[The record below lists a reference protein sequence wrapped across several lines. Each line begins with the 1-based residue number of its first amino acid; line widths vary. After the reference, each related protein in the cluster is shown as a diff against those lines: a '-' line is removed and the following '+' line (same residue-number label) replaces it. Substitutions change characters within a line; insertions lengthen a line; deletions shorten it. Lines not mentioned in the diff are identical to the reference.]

1 MKIKISDMMDQATE
15 CNENL
20 TYTDPEV
27 DFNNV
32 KASVMKKAQAKSV
45 HKKSIFFY
53 ARTAAAVFAVVLAV
67 TGTTVIAK
75 GLLPL
80 GGLVTKD
87 TIDEITEPEV
97 AASYAEMTTASE
109 LAAFSETVDSGDD
122 DDIPQTRQVVG
133 NPYENESE
141 KDLERDRVYFTYTS
155 ANGTYSIP
163 DFYLGNG
170 AFAEFH
176 TDGQTGL
183 YLQKGQTVTLQ
194 FSQEDAANPDTED
207 SSANIGYTLNGQY
220 TGLLVSR
227 DPEISCSFTAP
238 SSGNY
243 VIVLSNFGV
252 SRAIYKNITVTV
264 NDK

>member
-1 MKIKISDMMDQATE
+1 MEIKISDMMDQTAE
-15 CNENL
+15 CNETL
-20 TYTDPEV
+20 TSAGTEV
-27 DFNNV
+27 DFDKV
-32 KASVMKKAQAKSV
+32 KQSVMKKAQTKPV

-53 ARTAAAVFAVVLAV
+53 ARTAAAVFAIVLVV

-109 LAAFSETVDSGDD
+109 LAAVSETVDSGDD
-122 DDIPQTRQVVG
+122 IPQTRQQVG
-133 NPYENESE
+133 NPYEKN
-141 KDLERDRVYFTYTS
+141 LEMDKVCFTYTS
-155 ANGTYSIP
+155 ADGTYSIP

-176 TDGQTGL
+176 ADGQTGL
-183 YLQKGQTVTLQ
+183 YLRKGQTVTLQ

-207 SSANIGYTLNGQY
+207 SCADIGYTLNGQY

-227 DPEISCSFTAP
+227 DLETSCSFTAP
-238 SSGNY
+238 TSGNY

-252 SRAIYKNITVTV
+252 SRTIYKNITVTV
-264 NDK
+264 HDK

>member
-1 MKIKISDMMDQATE
+1 MDQATE
-15 CNENL
+15 YNENL
-20 TYTDPEV
+20 TYIDPEV
-27 DFNNV
+27 DFDNV
-32 KASVMKKAQAKSV
+32 KTSVMKKAQAKPV

-87 TIDEITEPEV
+87 TIDKITEPEV

-122 DDIPQTRQVVG
+122 IPQTRQQVG
-133 NPYENESE
+133 NPYEKNL
-141 KDLERDRVYFTYTS
+141 KMDRVCFTYTS

-176 TDGQTGL
+176 TDSQTGL

-207 SSANIGYTLNGQY
+207 SSADIGYTLNGQY

-252 SRAIYKNITVTV
+252 SRTIYKNITITV
-264 NDK
+264 HDK

>member
-15 CNENL
+15 YNENL
-20 TYTDPEV
+20 TYIDPEV
-27 DFNNV
+27 DFDNV
-32 KASVMKKAQAKSV
+32 KTSVMKKAQAKPV

-87 TIDEITEPEV
+87 TIDKITEPEV

-122 DDIPQTRQVVG
+122 IPQTRQQVG
-133 NPYENESE
+133 NPYEKNL
-141 KDLERDRVYFTYTS
+141 KMDRVCFTYTS

-252 SRAIYKNITVTV
+252 SRTIYKNITITV
-264 NDK
+264 HDK

>member
-15 CNENL
+15 CSEDL
-20 TYTDPEV
+20 TSAGPDI
-27 DFNNV
+27 DFDRV
-32 KASVMKKAQAKSV
+32 KESVMKKAQAKPV

-53 ARTAAAVFAVVLAV
+53 ARTAAAVFAVVLVV

-75 GLLPL
+75 ALLPL

-97 AASYAEMTTASE
+97 AASYAEMATTSE
-109 LAAFSETVDSGDD
+109 LAAFSETVDSA
-122 DDIPQTRQVVG
+122 DDIPQTRQQVG
-133 NPYENESE
+133 NPYEKNL
-141 KDLERDRVYFTYTS
+141 KMDRVCFTYTS

-194 FSQEDAANPDTED
+194 FSQEDAAYPDTED
-207 SSANIGYTLNGQY
+207 SSADIGYTLNGQY

-264 NDK
+264 HDK

>member
-15 CNENL
+15 YSEDL
-20 TYTDPEV
+20 TSAGPDV
-27 DFNNV
+27 DFDRV
-32 KASVMKKAQAKSV
+32 KQSVMKKAQAKPA
-45 HKKSIFFY
+45 HKKSILFY

-97 AASYAEMTTASE
+97 ASSYAEMTTASE

-122 DDIPQTRQVVG
+122 IPQTRQQVG
-133 NPYENESE
+133 NPYEIESE
-141 KDLERDRVYFTYTS
+141 KDLERDRVCFTYTS

-176 TDGQTGL
+176 ADSQTGL
-183 YLQKGQTVTLQ
+183 YLRKGQTVTLQ

-207 SSANIGYTLNGQY
+207 SSADIGYTLNGQY

-227 DPEISCSFTAP
+227 DPETSCSFTAP
-238 SSGNY
+238 ASGNY

-252 SRAIYKNITVTV
+252 SRTIYKNITVTV
-264 NDK
+264 HDK